1 MQAEMLILRGVHVL
15 GGIFWVGSALF
26 MAFMLMPALASAG
39 PAAGAV
45 MGAMQR
51 RRLFLVLPIVAIL
64 TILSGIRLMQIT
76 SGGFDQS
83 YFESPTGRVFAW
95 GASFGIA
102 ALVFGLVVGRPLA
115 AKMGRLAVMPAPTSP
130 EEQAARGAERAAL
143 QRRAAVMGIVN
154 VGLLLAAAIAMATA
168 RYV

>member
-1 MQAEMLILRGVHVL
+1 MQGEMLVLRVVHIL

-45 MGAMQR
+45 MGALQR

-64 TILSGIRLMQIT
+64 TVLSGIRLMQIA

-102 ALVFGLVVGRPLA
+102 ALVFGLAVGRPLA
-115 AKMGRLAVMPAPTSP
+115 VKMARLAAMPAPTSP
-130 EEQAARGAERAAL
+130 DEQAARDAERAAL